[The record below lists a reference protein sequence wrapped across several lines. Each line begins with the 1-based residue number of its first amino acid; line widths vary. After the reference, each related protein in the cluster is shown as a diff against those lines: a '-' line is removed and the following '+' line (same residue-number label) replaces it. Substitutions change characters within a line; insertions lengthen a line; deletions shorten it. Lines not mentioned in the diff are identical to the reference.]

1 MRFNYMLQKSNPS
14 CIILLKNPNLQR
26 RTAFMK
32 AYYTQEKI
40 ASSFRN
46 FFIKFSNLSKPHL
59 KIISYLITG
68 MISAESVVCSDIS
81 RKLKDD
87 FSNVYLESTERRFR
101 RFFLSFST
109 FAYSFFQL
117 FISHIISNFC
127 VKHSDKNIHIS
138 FDHMFCKDKFTI
150 LLFSL
155 RIGKQGIPIWLRCFK
170 GKHNP
175 QAYSLDLI
183 KQGISFCT
191 NLFSTKNYHIIFLA
205 DRWFSVVDIL
215 SYIQELGCFYCIR
228 TKSFFSYS
236 YYNSANRL
244 ISKHIR
250 DIKPHKYE
258 AKVLKDVLYTRKLF
272 KTNIV
277 VSNYSNTNEPW
288 YLVTNDDTSRA
299 VRNYSYRFGSIEC
312 IFKSQKSNGFR
323 LESTN
328 TQKIEHFIS
337 LFTVM
342 CVALVWLTIIGVDYV
357 KSKHNYHIKIRD
369 TRKYQKRKTARLY
382 SFFNLGLTIFNLCY
396 YNTANFTL
404 RFDFILYDV

>member
-1 MRFNYMLQKSNPS
+1 
-14 CIILLKNPNLQR
+14 
-26 RTAFMK
+26 MK

-68 MISAESVVCSDIS
+68 MISAESIVCSDIS
-81 RKLKDD
+81 RKLKD
-87 FSNVYLESTERRFR
+87 
-101 RFFLSFST
+101 
-109 FAYSFFQL
+109 
-117 FISHIISNFC
+117 
-127 VKHSDKNIHIS
+127 
-138 FDHMFCKDKFTI
+138 
-150 LLFSL
+150 
-155 RIGKQGIPIWLRCFK
+155 G
-170 GKHNP
+170 
-175 QAYSLDLI
+175 
-183 KQGISFCT
+183 
-191 NLFSTKNYHIIFLA
+191 
-205 DRWFSVVDIL
+205 
-215 SYIQELGCFYCIR
+215 
-228 TKSFFSYS
+228 
-236 YYNSANRL
+236 
-244 ISKHIR
+244 
-250 DIKPHKYE
+250 

-369 TRKYQKRKTARLY
+369 TRKYQKRKTTRLY